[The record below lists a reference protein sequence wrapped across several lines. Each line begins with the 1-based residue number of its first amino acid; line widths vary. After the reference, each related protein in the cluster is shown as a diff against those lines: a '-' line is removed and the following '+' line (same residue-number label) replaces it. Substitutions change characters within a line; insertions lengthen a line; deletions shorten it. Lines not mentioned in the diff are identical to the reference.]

1 MFEFLFKYSPTV
13 FSRGNFVFLAPWPL
27 WALWLMMA
35 LGAGLLAWQIHR
47 NQGLLSGLRPAGVWI
62 LQTALVALVLFLLW
76 HPALSVATLRPQQ
89 NVIAVLVDDSRSMTI
104 GDESGTRLAKAQSVL
119 DGGLLKSLGE
129 RFQVRLYRFGAD
141 AQRVPKAADV
151 T

>member
-1 MFEFLFKYSPTV
+1 MFEFFFKYSPVV
-13 FSRGNFVFLAPWPL
+13 FSRGNFVFLSPWPL

-35 LGAGLLAWQIHR
+35 LGAGWLAWQIHR

-89 NVIAVLVDDSRSMTI
+89 NVIAVVVDESRSMSLNDA
-104 GDESGTRLAKAQSVL
+104 GGTREAAAKSVL
-119 DGGLLKSLGE
+119 DSGVLKGLSD
-129 RFQVRLYRFGAD
+129 RFQVRLYRFGKEPERI
-141 AQRVPKAADV
+141 QQAA
-151 T
+151 